1 MKITSDNETL
11 AKNKVLILYTLNK
24 VSKPITNDELY
35 TIVKSVYDLNYFYF
49 EQFLLDLID
58 AKYIIRFEKGIQT
71 LYEIT
76 DAGKKTLDLTIDMLP
91 GIEKLKVDTNFKS
104 NIEDSENEQSIIAE
118 FTPKSENEYEV
129 KCQIVENGDIIFEI
143 KTLAYSMEQAQSI
156 INNWKNNAN
165 ILYPQ
170 LLSILNGSISPKDN
184 SINNNK

>member
-24 VSKPITNDELY
+24 VGKPITNDELY

-58 AKYIIRFEKGIQT
+58 SKYIIRFQKGIQIF
-71 LYEIT
+71 YNIT
-76 DAGKKTLDLTIDMLP
+76 DKGKETLELTVDMLP

-104 NIEDSENEQSIIAE
+104 NIENSENEQSVVAE

-129 KCQIVENGDIIFEI
+129 QCQIIENGDIIFEI
-143 KTLAYSMEQAQSI
+143 KTLAYSIEQAQSI
-156 INNWKNNAN
+156 INNWKQDAKT
-165 ILYPQ
+165 LYPE
-170 LLSILNGSISPKDN
+170 LLSILNKQKKAEN
-184 SINNNK
+184 S

>member
-24 VSKPITNDELY
+24 VGKPITNDELY

-58 AKYIIRFEKGIQT
+58 SKYIVRFEKGVQT
-71 LYEIT
+71 FYDIT
-76 DAGKKTLDLTIDMLP
+76 DRGKETLELTVDMLP

-129 KCQIVENGDIIFEI
+129 QCQIVENGDIIFEI
-143 KTLAYSMEQAQSI
+143 KTLAYSIEQAQSI
-156 INNWKNNAN
+156 INNWKQDAKT
-165 ILYPQ
+165 LYPE
-170 LLSILNGSISPKDN
+170 LLSILNKQKKSENRS
-184 SINNNK
+184 